1 MKASTKLLPTWR
13 PSFSTAA
20 FVTVPLMK
28 VMSEGDG
35 LQVSFS
41 EPLVNAVV
49 TVTVWKRGEELQV
62 TFLPSEFLSSFL
74 LPSLAALLSPGG
86 CVHGTTGADAA
97 AHPRPAGGRPVLR
110 QSADPAGKTQQQQHR
125 HAVCH
130 CHTHR

>member
-74 LPSLAALLSPGG
+74 
-86 CVHGTTGADAA
+86 
-97 AHPRPAGGRPVLR
+97 R
-110 QSADPAGKTQQQQHR
+110 
-125 HAVCH
+125 
-130 CHTHR
+130 